1 MANFLIVLLG
11 AALVLLTGFTIWLV
25 LVNTGA
31 SRLMRRR
38 RPDPEDPPSNYGL
51 DFEEISFISRDHI
64 KIVGWWIPAPDAVG
78 TIVVCSGQN
87 GSMDGDTKQIPPL
100 HEAGFNVLMFDF
112 RAHGRSEG
120 DCGTMGM
127 SEKADLLGGLDYLG
141 DVRGINQ
148 VGVLGFS
155 MGAATALITAALSDR
170 ICAVVADSS
179 FGRLKHTLTACATS
193 RGIPRFIA
201 WSFVNW
207 MAG

>member
-11 AALVLLTGFTIWLV
+11 VAVVLMDGFTIWLV
-25 LVNTGA
+25 LINTGA
-31 SRLMRRR
+31 SSLMRRR

-120 DCGTMGM
+120 DCVTIGM
-127 SEKADLLGGLDYLG
+127 YEKEDLLGALDYLG
-141 DVRGINQ
+141 DVRGIMR

-155 MGAATALITAALSDR
+155 MGAAVALITAALSDR
-170 ICAVVADSS
+170 NCAGEAD
-179 FGRLKHTLTACATS
+179 GTNWRLKRTLPENHTH
-193 RGIPRFIA
+193 P
-201 WSFVNW
+201 
-207 MAG
+207 